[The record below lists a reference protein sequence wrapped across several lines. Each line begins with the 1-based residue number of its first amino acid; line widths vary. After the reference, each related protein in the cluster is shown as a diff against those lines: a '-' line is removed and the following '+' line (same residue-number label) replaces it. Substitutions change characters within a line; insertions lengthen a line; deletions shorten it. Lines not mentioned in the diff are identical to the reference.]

1 MAHEPA
7 EQPRAD
13 LQHTLGEL
21 ERAQQELEAEV
32 ERRKAELD
40 SLEPGPRPA
49 EEFEAAVARMIAD
62 MDEAV
67 AETRAHLA
75 ALRADL
81 ERQAKDE

>member
-1 MAHEPA
+1 MTHEPA
-7 EQPRAD
+7 EESRAK
-13 LQHTLGEL
+13 LQDTLDEL

-40 SLEPGPRPA
+40 SLEPGPRPP

-62 MDEAV
+62 MDAAV

-75 ALRADL
+75 AFRADL

>member
-1 MAHEPA
+1 MTHEPA
-7 EQPRAD
+7 EEPRAKLRD
-13 LQHTLGEL
+13 TLDEL

-40 SLEPGPRPA
+40 SLAPGPRPP

-75 ALRADL
+75 TLRADL